1 MREVGIV
8 QEIDQAKCLARVI
21 FPDKDNMVSGW
32 LSVVQRN
39 TYGHKSKEMPKKG
52 EQVSCLM
59 DENLEE
65 GEILGGIYSDEDPPP
80 VSEAKGFYI
89 EFEDG
94 SIIEYDEESKK
105 LVAVLVGEAE
115 VTATKIT
122 ATAPEIVVN
131 GDVRVYGK
139 VYAQEYLEL

>member
-1 MREVGIV
+1 MRNIGIV
-8 QEIDQAKCLARVI
+8 QEVDVEKCLARVV

-52 EQVSCLM
+52 EQVCCLT
-59 DENLEE
+59 DEHLEE

-80 VSEAKGFYI
+80 TDKAKGFYRQ
-89 EFEDG
+89 FEDG

-105 LVAVLVGEAE
+105 LTAVLVGEAE
-115 VTATKIT
+115 ITATKIT
-122 ATAPEIVVN
+122 ATAPEVIIN
-131 GDVRVYGK
+131 GDVKVYGK